1 MTKQFYSIEDISKY
15 LDVSIP
21 YIRKLVRAKLIP
33 YYRFG
38 NRLKFKITEIDEWIE
53 NRKVEQRKNA
63 WIFRLNA
70 GLWSNI

>member
-21 YIRKLVRAKLIP
+21 YIRKLVRVKLIP

-38 NRLKFKITEIDEWIE
+38 NRLKFKITEIDEWVE
-53 NRKVEQRKNA
+53 NRKVEQRKKVL
-63 WIFRLNA
+63 FL
-70 GLWSNI
+70 

>member
-38 NRLKFKITEIDEWIE
+38 NRLKFKITEIDEWVE
-53 NRKVEQRKNA
+53 NRKVEQRKNVL
-63 WIFRLNA
+63 FL
-70 GLWSNI
+70 